1 MEGVRTP
8 PGTEF
13 VALHRS
19 KADGDGHGEGQRG
32 VLKAPAHSRQE
43 PVGWFPQGKV
53 GLQGE
58 GQPCGGDRQRSGC
71 LRGQSGAGGGGA
83 GGGVAQEMRSEGQV
97 REEKGWGRVGSR
109 PESQVK
115 PVLIWPRRH
124 PWPPST
130 ASRVGSEIQF

>member
-8 PGTEF
+8 PGMES

-19 KADGDGHGEGQRG
+19 QADGDGHGEGQRG

-58 GQPCGGDRQRSGC
+58 GQPCGGDRQRSGVSEANPG
-71 LRGQSGAGGGGA
+71 LGEVVQ
-83 GGGVAQEMRSEGQV
+83 GVG
-97 REEKGWGRVGSR
+97 
-109 PESQVK
+109 
-115 PVLIWPRRH
+115 WPRK
-124 PWPPST
+124 
-130 ASRVGSEIQF
+130 